1 VSVDDERWEIL
12 LPHRAAAVSAVRRA
26 TGSIAEAED
35 VVHDA
40 MLRIVGR
47 ADLDP
52 TRVRSLLIRT
62 ALQIASAHHRAA
74 VRQRDAL
81 VRLRGGADSAVASPE
96 QVHADRVEAQRAV
109 AVIAELP
116 RRERQVLLLRIGGL
130 TVMETAERL
139 GLSAKSVEGA
149 YTRARARMRL
159 LAGSMLAWLAE
170 RLRRATPTRRDATA
184 STVAAVLL
192 LAPGC
197 RPDDG
202 PAPQPSTTALR
213 PPIAARSPTRAGL
226 SPRHGVAPRDRPL
239 LAGPS
244 VGLVPVTA
252 PGPRGRAP
260 GPPRPGTSLV
270 DIPAVLTLAA
280 YVAADPGNSN
290 LMQRIQGCM
299 ARAAPWTSLEEGPCQ
314 R

>member
-1 VSVDDERWEIL
+1 MSVDDERWEIL

-35 VVHDA
+35 FVHDA
-40 MLRIVGR
+40 MLGIAGR

-52 TRVRSLLIRT
+52 KRVRSLLIRT
-62 ALQIASAHHRAA
+62 ALQIADQDRRAA
-74 VRQRDAL
+74 LRQRIAL
-81 VRLRGGADSAVASPE
+81 VRLRGGADSAVVSPE

-109 AVIAELP
+109 AAIAELP
-116 RRERQVLLLRIGGL
+116 RRERQVLLLRIRGL

-159 LAGSMLAWLAE
+159 LAGTVLAWLAE
-170 RLRRATPTRRDATA
+170 RLRRA
-184 STVAAVLL
+184 
-192 LAPGC
+192 
-197 RPDDG
+197 
-202 PAPQPSTTALR
+202 
-213 PPIAARSPTRAGL
+213 PPIAARPATRAAL
-226 SPRHGVAPRDRPL
+226 SPRHRVAPRDRPGP
-239 LAGPS
+239 AGP
-244 VGLVPVTA
+244 PVAVIPVAA

-260 GPPRPGTSLV
+260 GHPRPGTILGTSLV

-280 YVAADPGNSN
+280 YVAADPGNRT
-290 LMQRIQGCM
+290 LMQRIQDCM
-299 ARAAPWTSLEEGPCQ
+299 GRGGPWTSLGDGPCQ